1 MNKKY
6 NRWTV
11 LSPKKI
17 YKDNKVYLSCK
28 CECGTERDVI
38 IKNLKS
44 GVSKSCGCIGRKK
57 TTDRNTKHGKRFTKT
72 WRAWQGMKNRCYN
85 KNVKQY
91 HNYGGRGITV
101 CNEWRESFIA
111 FYNYIGDAPKN
122 KTLDRIDNN
131 GNYEPNNVKWSTTKE
146 QCQNKQNN
154 RKINGKCISEI
165 DKSLGGRSSLVSKR
179 LKRGWSIERA
189 ITEQTNANI

>member
-1 MNKKY
+1 LEWK
-6 NRWTV
+6 RW
-11 LSPKKI
+11 
-17 YKDNKVYLSCK
+17 
-28 CECGTERDVI
+28 
-38 IKNLKS
+38 LKFENFF
-44 GVSKSCGCIGRKK
+44 V
-57 TTDRNTKHGKRFTKT
+57 DMGKR
-72 WRAWQGMKNRCYN
+72 
-85 KNVKQY
+85 
-91 HNYGGRGITV
+91 
-101 CNEWRESFIA
+101 
-111 FYNYIGDAPKN
+111 PKG
-122 KTLDRIDNN
+122 KSVDRIDNN